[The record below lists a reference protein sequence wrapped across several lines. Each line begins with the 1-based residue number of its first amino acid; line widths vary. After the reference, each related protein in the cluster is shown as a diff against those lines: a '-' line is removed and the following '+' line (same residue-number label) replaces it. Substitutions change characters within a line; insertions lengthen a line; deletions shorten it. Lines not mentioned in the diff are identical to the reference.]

1 MKIVVF
7 GLTIS
12 STWGNGHAT
21 LWRGLVRALSQ
32 RGHSVRFFEH
42 DVPYYAQQ
50 RDLDAPEGCEL
61 TLYSEWAD
69 VEGAARRAVR
79 DADVGVVTSY
89 CPDGRAAAQ
98 VLLDSALA
106 VKVFYDLDT
115 PVTLARLQRGE
126 RVEYLPDGGLAD
138 FDLVLSFT
146 GGQAL
151 LELRRRLGAR
161 VVAPLYGSVDPD
173 CHRPVA
179 ATTELQCDLSYL
191 GTYADD
197 RQAALERLFLT
208 PARCRPDRR
217 FLLAGAQ
224 YPGDFPWTANIFYVQ
239 HLPPGDHPSFF
250 SSSALTLNVT
260 RRAMAEMGHCPSGRL
275 FEAAACGTPIVSDW
289 WPGLNEFFEPGRDIL
304 VAEDAE
310 DVLAALEL
318 RHEERTSI
326 ARSARD
332 RTLACHTASV
342 RAAEL
347 ESMLAEVA
355 SSGRLDSAPG
365 LSEPEK
371 HQPVA
376 STFSGR

>member
-12 STWGNGHAT
+12 SAWGNGHAT

-50 RDLDAPEGCEL
+50 RDLDSPEGCEL
-61 TLYSEWAD
+61 TLYSDWAD
-69 VEGAARRAVR
+69 VEGRAAQAVR
-79 DADVGVVTSY
+79 DADAGVVTSY

-98 VLLDSALA
+98 LLLDSPLPM
-106 VKVFYDLDT
+106 KVFYDLDT

-151 LELRRRLGAR
+151 GELRRRLGAR
-161 VVAPLYGSVDPD
+161 LVAPLYGSVDPD

-179 ATTELQCDLSYL
+179 ASTDLHCDLSYL

-197 RQAALERLFLT
+197 RQAALERLFVT
-208 PARCRPDRR
+208 PARYRPDRR

-224 YPGDFPWTANIFYVQ
+224 YPGDFPWTANIFYVP

-289 WPGLNEFFEPGRDIL
+289 WPGLDEFFEPGRDIL
-304 VAEDAE
+304 VAEGAE
-310 DVLAALEL
+310 DMLAALEL
-318 RHEERTSI
+318 THEERASI

-332 RTLACHTASV
+332 RTLTCHTASV

-347 ESMLAEVA
+347 ESMLSEVA
-355 SSGRLDSAPG
+355 SSGRLDSAAAG
-365 LSEPEK
+365 
-371 HQPVA
+371 
-376 STFSGR
+376 GRA